1 MSSLDIDECTFNT
14 CKNGA
19 TCMDLLNDYQCLCDA
34 GYTGKNCESGKY
46 YTFISLVGKMAI
58 KNIQLF
64 HKLFFSWNYWYNFND
79 SYYIT
84 LIDISD
90 CTPNPCMNQGKCVD
104 RVNDFRCDC
113 IKGFK
118 GKKCQIS
125 KYRL

>member
-64 HKLFFSWNYWYNFND
+64 YKLFFFLKL
-79 SYYIT
+79 
-84 LIDISD
+84 LI
-90 CTPNPCMNQGKCVD
+90 
-104 RVNDFRCDC
+104 
-113 IKGFK
+113 
-118 GKKCQIS
+118 
-125 KYRL
+125 